1 MRVLVVEDDPK
12 VARSVERG
20 LREEGYEAQVA
31 ERGDD
36 ASRLLAQ
43 SVYDFVVLDLNLP
56 GKDGLDVLRELR
68 TRGVA
73 TPVLV
78 LTARDAVEQRV
89 AGLEA
94 GADDYLVKPF
104 AFAEL
109 LARLRAQLRRGRGGE
124 VLKLRCAQLE
134 MDLVT
139 RTVHF
144 AGRAVEMTQ
153 REQDVLELLLR
164 HAGKPVSREILA
176 REVWKTEER
185 DSAIENLIEVVL
197 ARVRKKL
204 TLAGGEGWITTL
216 RGVGYQLAA
225 KA

>member
-12 VARSVERG
+12 VARSLERG

-36 ASRLLAQ
+36 ASTRLAET
-43 SVYDFVVLDLNLP
+43 VYDFVVLDLNLP
-56 GKDGLDVLRELR
+56 GKDGLEVLRELR
-68 TRGVA
+68 SRGVS

-124 VLKLRCAQLE
+124 ALKLRCAQLE

-139 RTVHF
+139 RTVSF
-144 AGRAVEMTQ
+144 AGRPVEMTQ

-204 TLAGGEGWITTL
+204 TQAGGEGWITTL

>member
-12 VARSVERG
+12 VARSLERG

-36 ASRLLAQ
+36 ASARLAEA
-43 SVYDFVVLDLNLP
+43 VYDFVVLDLNLP
-56 GKDGLDVLRELR
+56 GKDGLEVLRELR
-68 TRGVA
+68 ARGVS

-89 AGLEA
+89 EGLEA

-109 LARLRAQLRRGRGGE
+109 LARLRAQLRRGRGGDA
-124 VLKLRCAQLE
+124 LKLRCAQLE

-139 RTVHF
+139 RTVSF
-144 AGRAVEMTQ
+144 AGRPVEMTQ

-204 TLAGGEGWITTL
+204 TQAGGEGWITTL

>member
-12 VARSVERG
+12 VARSLERG

-31 ERGDD
+31 DRGDD
-36 ASRLLAQ
+36 AARELRN
-43 SVYDFVVLDLNLP
+43 SVYDFVVLDLGLP
-56 GKDGLDVLRELR
+56 GRDGLEVLREFR
-68 TRGVA
+68 ARGA
-73 TPVLV
+73 QTPVLI
-78 LTARDAVEQRV
+78 LTARDAVEERV

-94 GADDYLVKPF
+94 GADDYMVKPF

-124 VLKLRCAQLE
+124 ALKLRCAELE

-139 RTVHF
+139 RTVQF
-144 AGRAVEMTQ
+144 AGQPIELTQ

-164 HAGKPVSREILA
+164 HAGKPVSREDFA
-176 REVWKTEER
+176 RDVWKIEQR
-185 DSAIENLIEVVL
+185 DSAIDNLMEVVL
-197 ARVRKKL
+197 GRVRKKL
-204 TLAGGEGWITTL
+204 GQVGAEGWITTV

-225 KA
+225 RV

>member
-12 VARSVERG
+12 VARSLERG
-20 LREEGYEAQVA
+20 LREEGYDAQVA

-36 ASRLLAQ
+36 ASRALEK
-43 SVYDFVVLDLNLP
+43 SVFDFVVLDLNLP
-56 GKDGLDVLRELR
+56 GRDGLDVLRELR
-68 TRGVA
+68 ARGVA

-78 LTARDAVEQRV
+78 LTARDAIEERV

-124 VLKLRCAQLE
+124 ALKLRCAQLE
-134 MDLVT
+134 IDLVT

-144 AGRAVEMTQ
+144 AGRPVDLTQ
-153 REQDVLELLLR
+153 REQDVLALLLR
-164 HAGKPVSREILA
+164 HAGKPVSREDLA
-176 REVWKTEER
+176 REVWKTEKL

-204 TLAGGEGWITTL
+204 ALAGAEGWITTL